1 MSVDRS
7 IRFDSMRCDACVMI
21 ILIKSI
27 VVVVVFVAAAYF
39 LFSYAFN
46 N

>member
-1 MSVDRS
+1 MSVDS
-7 IRFDSMRCDACVMI
+7 IRFDAMRCDACVMI
-21 ILIKSI
+21 ILIKPF
-27 VVVVVFVAAAYF
+27 VVVVFAAAAAYF